1 MPRRLEAR
9 RPVLCGFFIWPKLKP
24 RRFVVLQKQGPPW
37 FFYFGKGGGN
47 MGAKSVWL
55 RFGISLLVILVMAT
69 SVFSEEEKEITLEE
83 VIVVASPI
91 IEGNKVDDYGNRVTT
106 VTEKQIEDLN
116 AMDFPSALRRVPGVT
131 ISRYNLVGSYGGDQG
146 GSIYI
151 RGMGG
156 ERPGAEIQTLVD
168 GRPSF
173 VGIWT
178 HPLMDLMS
186 VSNLGH
192 VDVYKG
198 AQPVLFGNASYGAIN
213 VVTKRMEEEGFT
225 TGIRSAYGSYNTFDE
240 YFEHGGKKGNF
251 DYYLIGDFKKSD
263 GHRENSDGEVQ
274 NYFGRMGYRFAD
286 AWDASLTMN
295 YTDSYANDP
304 GIKGA
309 APIPVVPRFKVWDQ
323 VYDLT
328 VSNKYEIAKGF
339 LKVYYDD
346 GHIRW
351 RQWDAGVNEAFNTN
365 TDWNN
370 YGVRAQERLKLWT
383 SGEVILGYDYDVY
396 GGKAEQVYPATTQSL
411 KDTHFY
417 NSAPYID
424 VRHTFTFEKEF
435 QITPSVGARYNM
447 SKYFGDLFAPEAGLK
462 VHYKDTEL
470 YARYAKGFNL
480 PGVYTVFFYELNF
493 GQGDKWKDLKPE
505 KIDHYEIGGSQKI
518 TRWLKGDL
526 ALFYDSGKNRLI
538 FTAPPPR
545 FENLEKYRTKG
556 IEATATVTP
565 WANFECFVGGT
576 YLLATPSDLPYAP
589 KVTLSGGVSYALWD
603 KIFIN
608 ADSTYVSSRFVSD
621 PRFPVTNP
629 GKVGFYYLVNGKI
642 SYRIKPIPY
651 VPYKGQAEIFLAG
664 ENLTNVHY
672 EYLKGY
678 PMPGITVMGGIG
690 LKF

>member
-1 MPRRLEAR
+1 
-9 RPVLCGFFIWPKLKP
+9 
-24 RRFVVLQKQGPPW
+24 VVFL
-37 FFYFGKGGGN
+37 FRKGGGE
-47 MGAKSVWL
+47 MDFKSVWAK
-55 RFGISLLVILVMAT
+55 FWISLLVIFVMAT
-69 SVFSEEEKEITLEE
+69 PVFSEEEKEITLEE
-83 VIVVASPI
+83 VKVVASPI
-91 IEGNKVDDYGNRVTT
+91 IEGNRVDDYGNRVTT
-106 VTEKQIEDLN
+106 VTEKQVEDLN
-116 AMDFPSALRRVPGVT
+116 ALDFPSALRRTPGVT
-131 ISRYNLVGSYGGDQG
+131 ISRYNIVGSYGGDQG

-156 ERPGAEIQTLVD
+156 ERPGAEIQTLID

-198 AQPVLFGNASYGAIN
+198 AQPVLFGNSSYGAVN
-213 VVTKRMEEEGFT
+213 VVTKRMMEEGFT
-225 TGIRSAYGSYNTFDE
+225 TRIRSAYGSYNTFDE

-251 DYYLIGDFKKSD
+251 DYYLVGDFKKSD

-274 NYFGRMGYRFAD
+274 NYFGRMGYRFTD

-328 VSNKYEIAKGF
+328 VSNKYESAAGF

-351 RQWDAGVNEAFNTN
+351 KNQWDTGPKVAFDTN

-370 YGVRAQERLKLWT
+370 YGIRAQEKLKLWT
-383 SGEVILGYDYDVY
+383 SGEVILGYDHDVY
-396 GGKAEQVYPATTQSL
+396 GGKAEEVRPTKVKSL

-424 VRHTFTFEKEF
+424 VRHTFTLEKEL

-447 SKYFGDLFAPEAGLK
+447 SKYFGDFFGPEAGLK

-493 GQGDKWKDLKPE
+493 GQGDRWKDLKPE

-526 ALFYDSGKNRLI
+526 TLFYDSGKNRLI
-538 FTAPPPR
+538 FKAPPPR

-556 IEATATVTP
+556 IEATATATP

-576 YLLATPSDLPYAP
+576 YLLASPSDLPYAP
-589 KVTLSGGVSYALWD
+589 KVTLSGGISYALWD

-608 ADSTYVSSRFVSD
+608 ADSIYVSSRFVSD
-621 PRFPVTNP
+621 PRFPVTHP
-629 GKVGFYYLVNGKI
+629 GKVGSYYLVNGKI

-651 VPYKGQAEIFLAG
+651 VPYKKAEVEIFLAG

-672 EYLKGY
+672 EYLPGY
-678 PMPGITVMGGIG
+678 PMPGIIVMGGIG